1 MFKPTSITK
10 SLIVVIEHLLPTLT
24 GRAIIR
30 GRKGYIS
37 TRRIIARTHICI
49 YLELVQYIKL
59 NFIFFWNGA
68 KIKTN
73 LGLDQSKISQ

>member
-59 NFIFFWNGA
+59 NFFFNGA